1 MDDFNLGNLNEARN
15 EWCARLINIITPH
28 VEIGFQSIFTS
39 AYELCVQNEEDEK
52 YLMTFQNLLSRVPK
66 WNPELIADEVT
77 RIVTDSSCNYLDDLI
92 TCVHIV
98 QLKALTCIRV
108 GQKHK
113 RIDIDIPKL
122 DQFIHK
128 IYIFVARKLY
138 KNIYLFETDISPLEK
153 QKNNREF
160 ELIVRESILNAI
172 RDSIPIENILR
183 NYLDE
188 TTEEDLVETE
198 EIISKPKESIKS
210 NKNVPIQT
218 EVPKSLNLV
227 EEVKSTPLQIKKPNE
242 DKIKLDIKELTPI
255 TANAIKEEY
264 SNKPTITFN
273 DKDSAISIDKKEE
286 IIHAPKNVERLE
298 QIAEK
303 RAEQR
308 KLEEMEEENNDD
320 KIKIIGDLDN
330 KVKTEPPPFL
340 NDIIVL

>member
-28 VEIGFQSIFTS
+28 VELGFQSIFTD
-39 AYELCVQNEEDEK
+39 AYELCIQNEEDEK

-66 WNPELIADEVT
+66 WNPELITEEVN
-77 RIVTDSSCNYLDDLI
+77 RIVTNSSCNYLDDLI

-122 DQFIHK
+122 DQFVHK
-128 IYIFVARKLY
+128 IYVFVARKLY

-160 ELIVRESILNAI
+160 ELIVREAILNAI

-198 EIISKPKESIKS
+198 EIISKPKEAAEKS
-210 NKNVPIQT
+210 NKNLPIKT
-218 EVPKSLNLV
+218 EVPKSLNLI
-227 EEVKSTPLQIKKPNE
+227 EEIKSTPLQIKNPDDN
-242 DKIKLDIKELTPI
+242 KIKLDIKELTPI
-255 TANAIKEEY
+255 TADAIKDDY
-264 SNKPTITFN
+264 ISKPSITFN
-273 DKDSAISIDKKEE
+273 DKDSAITIDKKEE
-286 IIHAPKNVERLE
+286 IINAPKSIERLE
-298 QIAEK
+298 KIAEE
-303 RAEQR
+303 RAKQR
-308 KLEEMEEENNDD
+308 KLEEAEEEDND
-320 KIKIIGDLDN
+320 KIKILGNLDN
-330 KVKTEPPPFL
+330 KIKPESPPFL